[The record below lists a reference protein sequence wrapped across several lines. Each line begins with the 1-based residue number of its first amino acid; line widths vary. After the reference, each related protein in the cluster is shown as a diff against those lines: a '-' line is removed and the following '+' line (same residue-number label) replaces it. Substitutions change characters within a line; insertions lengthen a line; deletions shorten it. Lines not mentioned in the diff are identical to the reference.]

1 MNALSASGSD
11 STASATNS
19 SQGVGGQASPISR
32 SSLSLIQKVSARKW
46 WPLLL
51 VPVLL
56 VPVAIVSQRGNESME
71 VAEAQ
76 ALPVET
82 VRLQLTQSYS
92 TERTYSGEL
101 VARRSSE
108 LGFERPGTVVA
119 LQVDD
124 GDRVS
129 AGEPLAQLDIR
140 DLEAQR
146 SQLEAQR
153 RQVLAQL
160 QELEAGPRGEDISA
174 AEAAV
179 SDLRN
184 QLELAELQ
192 AERRAAL
199 FAQGAIS
206 AEELD
211 ERRFGANAIAERL
224 QQAQSQLDELRNGT
238 RVEQI
243 SAQRAQVE
251 QIDARI
257 RAVDI
262 SLDKSVLFA
271 PFSGQV
277 SARQVDEG
285 AVVNSGQTV
294 MALVENDV
302 MEARIGVP
310 EAVAQRLDIG
320 SRQTVEVGNNAF
332 SSVVSAKLPEVNETS
347 QTVTVVLEVAPD
359 ERLTAGATARLPTT
373 ESQRETGYW
382 LPSTALVA
390 GERGLWS
397 VYALEQQDDTYRVVR
412 RDVEVLHTENAAD
425 SEQFIED
432 ASGSPGQLSSRSF
445 VRGLVG
451 EGDRIITSGTHRIVV
466 GQSVTPQSTR
476 PDN

>member
-1 MNALSASGSD
+1 MNALLASSSD
-11 STASATNS
+11 SKSF
-19 SQGVGGQASPISR
+19 
-32 SSLSLIQKVSARKW
+32 ARKW

-56 VPVAIVSQRGNESME
+56 VPVVIVSQRGGEK
-71 VAEAQ
+71 AEMSETQ
-76 ALPVET
+76 PLPVET
-82 VRLQLTQSYS
+82 VQLQLVQSY
-92 TERTYSGEL
+92 TTKRTYSGEL

-108 LGFERPGTVVA
+108 LGFERAGTVVA

-124 GDRVS
+124 GDQVS

-146 SQLEAQR
+146 SQLEAQK

-160 QELEAGPRGEDISA
+160 QELESGPRREDISA

-211 ERRFGANAIAERL
+211 EKRFGANAIADRL

-238 RVEQI
+238 RIEQI
-243 SAQRAQVE
+243 SAQTAQVE

-262 SLDKSVLFA
+262 SIDKSILFA

-294 MALVENDV
+294 MALVENNA

-310 EAVAQRLDIG
+310 ESVAQRLAIG
-320 SRQTVEVGNNAF
+320 SRQAVEVGNNVYSA
-332 SSVVSAKLPEVNETS
+332 VVSAKLPEVNEGS
-347 QTVTVVLEVAPD
+347 QTVTVVLEVSPD
-359 ERLTAGATARLPTT
+359 ERLTAGATARLPLV
-373 ESQRETGYW
+373 ENQREIGYW
-382 LPSTALVA
+382 LPSTALIA

-397 VYALEQQDDTYRVVR
+397 VYAIDQQKTEQQKTDQQDDKTYRVVR
-412 RDVEVLHTENAAD
+412 RDIEVLHTENVA
-425 SEQFIED
+425 SREQFVAN
-432 ASGSPGQLSSRSF
+432 ASEATSRAF
-445 VRGLVG
+445 VRGLVE

-466 GQSVTPQSTR
+466 GQSVTPKTTSLE
-476 PDN
+476 N